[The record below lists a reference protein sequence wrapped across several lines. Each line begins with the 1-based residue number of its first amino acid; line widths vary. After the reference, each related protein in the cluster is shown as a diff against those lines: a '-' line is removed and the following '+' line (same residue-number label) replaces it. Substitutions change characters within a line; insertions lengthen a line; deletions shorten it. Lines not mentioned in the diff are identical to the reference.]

1 MKALISPNEQT
12 ANDNGD
18 IVGVRVVEKHS
29 SGFDVASPLF
39 WIDCE
44 DAMVPEECY
53 YDTDSKIIKLLP
65 GYAKKMQEPIPSV
78 EPIVEYTEL

>member
-1 MKALISPNEQT
+1 MKVLISPNEQKVD
-12 ANDNGD
+12 DNGN
-18 IVGVRVVEKHS
+18 IVGIRVVETHTT
-29 SGFDVASPLF
+29 GFDVAFPLF

-65 GYAKKMQEPIPSV
+65 GYPKKMQEPIPSV